1 MRYIIAV
8 LILSILSGCSS
19 IYTQPEASQTDIDEN
34 VTREELTPTL
44 EQPPETVEKNTEIDI
59 LFAGDIMLHMPQIN
73 SAKVSSGYD
82 FTPPFQYVKPYVE
95 KADFA
100 IANIET
106 SFSDKDKPFSGFP
119 LFNSPVEILDAIKLN
134 WF

>member
-1 MRYIIAV
+1 MKRGMRYIIAV

-73 SAKVSSGYD
+73 SAKVS
-82 FTPPFQYVKPYVE
+82 
-95 KADFA
+95 
-100 IANIET
+100 
-106 SFSDKDKPFSGFP
+106 
-119 LFNSPVEILDAIKLN
+119 
-134 WF
+134 